1 MGHGTFFK
9 VLSILLIFT
18 TRFRKTAIGG
28 NPTNVRYL
36 LGHGHSFLC
45 LWLLVTTAAMVGP
58 WEKDYT
64 PGRSLKHF
72 LSGSLWKKFVASDNV
87 CSAAR
92 IQSYLSI
99 TGSVTLKSF
108 VTFGGKIG
116 FPKRENNPT
125 C

>member
-1 MGHGTFFK
+1 
-9 VLSILLIFT
+9 
-18 TRFRKTAIGG
+18 
-28 NPTNVRYL
+28 
-36 LGHGHSFLC
+36 
-45 LWLLVTTAAMVGP
+45 MVGP

-87 CSAAR
+87 CSAAP

-125 C
+125 CRVYCGLYLIEDEASKRKLRDLK